1 MDATMNLSP
10 PKLLYP
16 ALVVA
21 AISVTLFSLL
31 GIATLTGHLPIAHST
46 PQELLADS
54 VATTA
59 SVAVASPAT
68 STLREATAARTAA
81 PAPVRTAAPRQV
93 AGDAEPRAVAAS
105 CAACGTVESISLV
118 ERKGDGT
125 GIGAV
130 AGGVTG
136 ALLGNQIGKGNGRTG
151 MTILGAGGGALLGN
165 RIEQDMRRTTSY
177 RINVR
182 MDNGNLRTL
191 YRREAPDVAVGRQ
204 VEIVGNTVVPRT

>member
-1 MDATMNLSP
+1 MEATMNTP

-54 VATTA
+54 AATTA
-59 SVAVASPAT
+59 SPAT
-68 STLREATAARTAA
+68 LPTREAATARTSP
-81 PAPVRTAAPRQV
+81 PAPVRTAAPRKV
-93 AGDAEPRAVAAS
+93 AGDAEPGAGAVS
-105 CAACGTVESISLV
+105 CAACGTVESISVV

-151 MTILGAGGGALLGN
+151 MAILGGAGGALLGN

-182 MDNGNLRTL
+182 MDSGHVRTL
-191 YRREAPDVAVGRQ
+191 YQRMAPDVAVGRQ